1 MGPMRS
7 ALIAEPAIPVATALR
22 RFLESAGYAVIV
34 VSTTTEA
41 LREVRTS
48 PPEVVLA
55 SLSPAMDGEELC
67 RELKQEAPGIPVL
80 MLYMP
85 EEENPEER
93 AAKAGADACLVGPLK
108 RTTVVTCVGLLLQLY
123 ESRSVARPPAPPAPP
138 QAESESDDSMA
149 RKLGMEG
156 PGSADFDFLKRLL
169 LMEVKRSRRYRYPIA
184 LLLMELDHLAE
195 RTAQLGASQR
205 TTLLAEM
212 LGLISG
218 GVRDIDVIV
227 PTTEGKFVAFFPHT
241 PKVGAMVV
249 AERLRQRLKTLSR
262 LPNMSVSMGLSVF
275 EPSPVRG
282 QTQVSF
288 GNLMKDASEALRQA
302 QAAGG
307 DQVGF
312 IERESSEEEPP
323 PED

>member
-1 MGPMRS
+1 MRS

-34 VSTTTEA
+34 VSTASEA

-55 SLSPAMDGEELC
+55 SLTPTLDGEELC

-80 MLYMP
+80 LLYMP

-93 AAKAGADACLVGPLK
+93 SAKAGADACLVGPLK

-123 ESRSVARPPAPPAPP
+123 ETRAASRPPAPPAPP
-138 QAESESDDSMA
+138 EAESEDSMA
-149 RKLGMEG
+149 RKLGLEG

-184 LLLMELDHLAE
+184 LLLLELDQLTE
-195 RTAQLGASQR
+195 RTAHLGASQR

-241 PKVGAMVV
+241 PKVGALIV

-288 GNLMKDASEALRQA
+288 GNLMKDASEALRKA
-302 QAAGG
+302 QADGG
-307 DQVGF
+307 DRVEF
-312 IERESSEEEPP
+312 IERENPEGEPP

>member
-1 MGPMRS
+1 MRS

-22 RFLESAGYAVIV
+22 KFLESAGYAVIV
-34 VSTTTEA
+34 VSTASEA

-48 PPEVVLA
+48 PPELLLA
-55 SLSPAMDGEELC
+55 SLSPSLDGEALC
-67 RELKQEAPGIPVL
+67 REVKEESPELPVL
-80 MLYMP
+80 LLYMP

-93 AAKAGADACLVGPLK
+93 ATAAGADACLVGPLK
-108 RTTVVTCVGLLLQLY
+108 RTTVVTCVGLMLQVA
-123 ESRSVARPPAPPAPP
+123 EARAAARSAAPATPPAPPPSA
-138 QAESESDDSMA
+138 ESDDLAA
-149 RKLGMEG
+149 RKLGLEG

-184 LLLMELDHLAE
+184 LLLLELDRLNE
-195 RTAQLGASQR
+195 RTAQLGSSQR
-205 TTLLAEM
+205 TTLLAET

-227 PTTEGKFVAFFPHT
+227 PTTEGKFVAFLPHT
-241 PKVGAMVV
+241 PKVGALVV
-249 AERLRQRLKTLSR
+249 AERLRQRVKSLSR

-288 GNLMKDASEALRQA
+288 GNLMKDASEALRKA
-302 QAAGG
+302 QNAGG
-307 DQVGF
+307 DRVEY
-312 IERESSEEEPP
+312 IEREMPEDEEPP

>member
-1 MGPMRS
+1 MRS

-22 RFLESAGYAVIV
+22 KFLESAGYAVIV
-34 VSTTTEA
+34 VSTADEA

-48 PPEVVLA
+48 PPEVLLA
-55 SLSPAMDGEELC
+55 SLSPSLDGEALC
-67 RELKQEAPGIPVL
+67 REVKPEAPTLPVL
-80 MLYMP
+80 LLYMP
-85 EEENPEER
+85 EEENPEAR
-93 AAKAGADACLVGPLK
+93 ASAAGADACLVGPLK
-108 RTTVVTCVGLLLQLY
+108 RTTVVTCVSLLLQLA
-123 ESRSVARPPAPPAPP
+123 EARAAARAASPAASSP
-138 QAESESDDSMA
+138 EESDDMA
-149 RKLGMEG
+149 ARRLGLEG

-184 LLLMELDHLAE
+184 LLLIEVDQLNE
-195 RTAQLGASQR
+195 RTAHLGSAQR

-227 PTTEGKFVAFFPHT
+227 PTTEGKFVAFLPHT
-241 PKVGAMVV
+241 PKMGALVV
-249 AERLRQRLKTLSR
+249 AERLRQRVKTLSR

-288 GNLMKDASEALRQA
+288 GNLMKDASEALRLA
-302 QAAGG
+302 QSAGG
-307 DQVGF
+307 DRVEH
-312 IERESSEEEPP
+312 IERDLSGEEEPP

>member
-1 MGPMRS
+1 MRS

-22 RFLESAGYAVIV
+22 KFLESAGYAVIV
-34 VSTTTEA
+34 VSTASEA

-48 PPEVVLA
+48 PPEVLVA
-55 SLSPAMDGEELC
+55 SLSPSLDGEELC
-67 RELKQEAPGIPVL
+67 REVKQESPELPVL
-80 MLYMP
+80 LLYMP
-85 EEENPEER
+85 EEENPEDR
-93 AAKAGADACLVGPLK
+93 AAAAGADACLVGPLK
-108 RTTVVTCVGLLLQLY
+108 RTTVITSVSLLLQLY
-123 ESRSVARPPAPPAPP
+123 EARAASKPPPPPPPPPPA
-138 QAESESDDSMA
+138 AEADDLAA
-149 RKLGMEG
+149 RKLGLEG

-184 LLLMELDHLAE
+184 LLLLELDHLNE
-195 RTAQLGASQR
+195 RTAQLGAAQR
-205 TTLLAEM
+205 TTLLAET

-227 PTTEGKFVAFFPHT
+227 PTTEGKFVAFLPHT
-241 PKVGAMVV
+241 PKVGALVV
-249 AERLRQRLKTLSR
+249 AERLRQRVKTLSR

-288 GNLMKDASEALRQA
+288 GNLMKDASEALRRA
-302 QAAGG
+302 QSDGG
-307 DQVGF
+307 DRVEYT
-312 IERESSEEEPP
+312 ERENPEEEPP